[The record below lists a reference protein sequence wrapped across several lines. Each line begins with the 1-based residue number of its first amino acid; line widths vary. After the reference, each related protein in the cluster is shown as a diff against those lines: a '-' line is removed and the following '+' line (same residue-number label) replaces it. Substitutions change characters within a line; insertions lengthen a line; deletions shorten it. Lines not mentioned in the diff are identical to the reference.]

1 MDIPRREIVVLLG
14 SISGLIIS
22 KSGSLS
28 GKCPWDDLWNFALL
42 GLAVGPYVIFFA
54 LVRASIVF

>member
-1 MDIPRREIVVLLG
+1 MLLG